1 MIMLFKIGL
10 IKKIDKGTSIR
21 LLLNVESKT
30 VGDAIRQALKLAK
43 KHDAELE
50 FIDQL
55 VEGHVD
61 ISEGKLLEVI
71 EKYKPKVKGGS
82 IYG

>member
-1 MIMLFKIGL
+1 MLFKIGL

-55 VEGHVD
+55 VEGHTDVPMEELLKK
-61 ISEGKLLEVI
+61 IVNSEFKS
-71 EKYKPKVKGGS
+71 KGG

>member
-1 MIMLFKIGL
+1 MLFKVGL
-10 IKKIDKGTSIR
+10 IKQISEDTSIK
-21 LLLNVESKT
+21 LFLNLESET
-30 VGDAIRQALKLAK
+30 VKDAIIEALKLAK

-55 VEGHVD
+55 VEGHLD
-61 ISEGKLLEVI
+61 ISEDKLLEVI
-71 EKYKPKVKGGS
+71 EKCKPKVKGGS